1 MQISIT
7 FISNSIF
14 YFSYNSTNRL
24 KILNLSLIFDNREGA
39 LKNLM
44 YFDHDFLK
52 NKSPIGGHML
62 PEVFYS
68 DGAAMASLIPLF
80 PCVPVC
86 KYSGDVPGVVDP

>member
-1 MQISIT
+1 MLHWRWIKLKDKQKKIVQLQISIT

-52 NKSPIGGHML
+52 NTFA
-62 PEVFYS
+62 VYS
-68 DGAAMASLIPLF
+68 LCD
-80 PCVPVC
+80 
-86 KYSGDVPGVVDP
+86 